1 MHALERRKIDTGMLT
16 VSATLLGGLGL
27 FLLAVGMIT
36 DGLKLAAGDTL
47 RDVLARSTSTPLRG
61 VASGILVTALV
72 QSSSAVTVAT
82 IGFVNAGLLTLPQS
96 LGVVY
101 GANIG
106 TTMTGWL
113 VASVGFGV
121 KLETFALPLVG
132 LGMLGRL
139 VRPASRIGAAGEAL
153 AGFGL
158 FFIGIDVL
166 QGAFAGL
173 AGAVDV
179 AAFAPQ
185 GGLGLALYLLL
196 GFFMTVVT
204 QSSSAAIALTLTAA
218 TGGALALDAAA
229 AMVIGANV
237 GTTST
242 AALATIGATANAR
255 RVAAAHVAFN
265 AVTGAVA
272 LALLAPMLWAVG
284 WTGREL
290 GLEAVP
296 AVHLALFHTAFNV
309 LGVAIMLPLA
319 GRLSAALARRFVTR
333 EETLARPQ
341 FLDRTV
347 LVAPSLALEAL
358 KRELLRATGM
368 AQGIAAEALSRGP
381 EGTSARDERHGLRGL
396 LDAVEGFVTSL
407 EGGRLTAEGAQALPT
422 VLRVSN
428 YLDDVVTLVEQIDR
442 HRGDVTA
449 VSRDTVLGAVVGFQA
464 AIAGQL
470 GRCDPAAA
478 DFDGAALD
486 EGLAQLE
493 ADWHELKSTL
503 LAAAGRR
510 ELPVNRLNGA
520 LEGLRSALRVAE
532 QLTKAAR
539 RQAALGL
546 PVEGRDAAAGDDPP
560 APVRNRETAAAP
572 GDAG

>member
-1 MHALERRKIDTGMLT
+1 MLT

-36 DGLKLAAGDTL
+36 DGLKFAAGDAL
-47 RDVLARSTSTPLRG
+47 RDVLARSTRTSTRG
-61 VASGILVTALV
+61 VLSGVLVTAVV

-121 KLETFALPLVG
+121 KLDTLALPLVG
-132 LGMLGRL
+132 LGMVGRL
-139 VRPASRIGAAGEAL
+139 VRPGSRLAATGEAV

-158 FFIGIDVL
+158 FFIGIEVL
-166 QGAFAGL
+166 RGAFQGMADT
-173 AGAVDV
+173 VDV
-179 AAFAPQ
+179 SAFAPQ
-185 GGLGLALYLLL
+185 GGLGLALYAVL
-196 GFFMTVVT
+196 GFFMTVIT

-218 TGGALALDAAA
+218 SGGALVLDAAA

-265 AVTGAVA
+265 GLTGVVA
-272 LALLAPMLWAVG
+272 LVLLGPMLWAVA
-284 WTGREL
+284 WASREL
-290 GLEAVP
+290 GLAADVAVN
-296 AVHLALFHTAFNV
+296 LALFHTAFNV
-309 LGVAIMLPLA
+309 LGVAVMLPLTP
-319 GRLSAALARRFVTR
+319 RLASMLARRFVTR
-333 EETLARPQ
+333 EEALARPE

-347 LVAPSLALEAL
+347 LVAPALALEAL
-358 KRELLRATGM
+358 KRELLRATAM
-368 AQGIAAEALSRGP
+368 ARSIAAAALSRAPDGADA
-381 EGTSARDERHGLRGL
+381 GRQERHGLQGL
-396 LDAVEGFVTSL
+396 LDAVESFVTSM
-407 EGGRLTAEGAQALPT
+407 EGGRLTASDAEALPM

-428 YLDDVVTLVEQIDR
+428 YLDDVVTLSTQLDAHQADIA
-442 HRGDVTA
+442 A
-449 VSRDTVLGAVVGFQA
+449 VSRDSVLGAVADFQSGVA
-464 AIAGQL
+464 AQIS
-470 GRCDPAAA
+470 RCDPAAT
-478 DFDGAALD
+478 DFDRDALD
-486 EGLAQLE
+486 AGLTALE
-493 ADWHELKSTL
+493 ADWHGLKSTL

-520 LEGLRSALRVAE
+520 LEGLRSTLRMAE

-546 PVEGRDAAAGDDPP
+546 PLQGAGVGAGAAPAPGATSPDPP
-560 APVRNRETAAAP
+560 EAPAP
-572 GDAG
+572 IPADTPPDRGGS